1 LDDIIVVE
9 WFFSRKH
16 RLPPLHRG
24 AMPEPNTDQR
34 VPRRGARLYSRT
46 RTRRH
51 YFLTYFFS
59 ARLPTSAPYTLP
71 RLSTATP
78 SAPLVPANGPVFGSG
93 DMSGMNA
100 VTLPSLALPTRM
112 PRFQSPCFREL
123 FDSESATY
131 SRSSL
136 VMKRPL
142 GRLNCFHSAMKLPS

>member
-1 LDDIIVVE
+1 MISAV
-9 WFFSRKH
+9 
-16 RLPPLHRG
+16 PPR
-24 AMPEPNTDQR
+24 
-34 VPRRGARLYSRT
+34 
-46 RTRRH
+46 
-51 YFLTYFFS
+51 S
-59 ARLPTSAPYTLP
+59 AALAACLSLACGHGPT
-71 RLSTATP
+71 

-100 VTLPSLALPTRM
+100 VTLPSFALPMRM

-131 SRSSL
+131 STSSL